1 MVDRVGSNTCLIE
14 SNTRSIVAGMRWDA
28 LRDGPAASPGAS
40 PGAPQGTL
48 FERGAV
54 ARTFDTPYVRLGV

>member
-28 LRDGPAASPGAS
+28 LRDGPAASPGA
-40 PGAPQGTL
+40 PQGTL